1 MHNQRSFDP
10 MAAFLGGG
18 DDVSGEKGLG
28 LMWCSFKLQSKKC
41 HHFTFVPQVL
51 EKPKDKK
58 DKSGGKH
65 SRR

>member
-1 MHNQRSFDP
+1 MWFSF
-10 MAAFLGGG
+10 
-18 DDVSGEKGLG
+18 E
-28 LMWCSFKLQSKKC
+28 LQSKKC